1 MSLVDKVINS
11 PGYQIV
17 KIFDMDQFDKL
28 KSKFINKVGLNNSL
42 DVNQVRKDLAKMS
55 NSEINKAMINLLSFN
70 EASEMMIDA
79 CKDIVNELS
88 GSEIL
93 IQRRANTIFNL
104 PGKDQRRQW
113 PHYELMSGISP
124 FTFVICITTN

>member
-88 GSEIL
+88 G
-93 IQRRANTIFNL
+93 
-104 PGKDQRRQW
+104 
-113 PHYELMSGISP
+113 
-124 FTFVICITTN
+124 

>member
-17 KIFDMDQFDKL
+17 KIFDMDQFNKL
-28 KSKFINKVGLNNSL
+28 RSKFINKVGLNNSQ
-42 DVNQVRKDLAKMS
+42 DANRARKDLAKMS

-70 EASEMMIDA
+70 EASEMMINA
-79 CKDIVNELS
+79 CKDIVKELS
-88 GSEIL
+88 GPEIF

-104 PGKDQRRQW
+104 PGKNQRR
-113 PHYELMSGISP
+113 ISRL
-124 FTFVICITTN
+124 CRH